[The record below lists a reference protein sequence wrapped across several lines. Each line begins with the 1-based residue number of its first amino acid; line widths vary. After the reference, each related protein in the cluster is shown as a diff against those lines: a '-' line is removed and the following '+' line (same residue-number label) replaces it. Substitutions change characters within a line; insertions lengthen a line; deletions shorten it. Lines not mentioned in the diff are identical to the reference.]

1 MSTKSSN
8 NKNRISGKKLNR
20 LYNEKLFD
28 DKLND
33 EEDDYEGITDLER
46 DIMSYLDEI
55 DILMVKP
62 EERKRLY
69 F

>member
-33 EEDDYEGITDLER
+33 EEDYYEEITDLER